1 MKIADYLSHKA
12 LSQQDFADLIGVSQG
27 MVHQWI
33 RGKTPVT
40 PTKCVRIERATEGLV
55 SRKDLHPN
63 DWAAIWP
70 ELEGPVAQSATA

>member
-33 RGKTPVT
+33 KGKTPVT
-40 PTKCVRIERATEGLV
+40 PTKCVRIERVTQGLV
-55 SRKDLHPN
+55 SRKDLHPD

-70 ELEGPVAQSATA
+70 ELEVTAPQSAAA